1 MKADELLKAK
11 CNAQPVQAGGEVGR
25 VNGVGNTHTYVYFPK
40 RQRITMFGNDE
51 IELHNP
57 TTVAP

>member
-1 MKADELLKAK
+1 MNADELLKAK
-11 CNAQPVQAGGEVGR
+11 YKGQPVEAGGEIGR
-25 VNGVGNTHTYVYFPK
+25 VNGVGNTHTYVYFPE

-57 TTVAP
+57 ATVAP